1 MCGGDHVRAV
11 TGRRQAGNRRA
22 VDDSDSE
29 GVSVVRKDCRRSGL
43 IPVVSFVKGNPEP
56 VKCRPDSKSPDIK
69 LAIVNRISCPHCMYT
84 SYYRQQSYL
93 I

>member
-11 TGRRQAGNRRA
+11 TVRQAGNRRA
-22 VDDSDSE
+22 VDDSDSGRE

-69 LAIVNRISCPHCMYT
+69 LATLYSV
-84 SYYRQQSYL
+84 RQNCEPSIL
-93 I
+93 SAL